1 MRSILIH
8 TTLEHWAPKASFAP
22 SAHAL
27 QVRYVTTA
35 RILNQKSDQSALA
48 FLADGALLIRVDLFA
63 RRLDKLHH
71 DIGDMLL
78 AVVLHDYVP
87 IRVGTKGAT
96 RMRAA
101 IRAGEN
107 DD

>member
-22 SAHAL
+22 SAHTL
-27 QVRYVTTA
+27 QVRDVTTV
-35 RILNQKSDQSALA
+35 RILNQKSDPSVLAL
-48 FLADGALLIRVDLFA
+48 LANGALLIGTDLFP
-63 RRLDKLHH
+63 RRLDELDH
-71 DIGDMLL
+71 DIGDMLF

-87 IRVGTKGAT
+87 IRVGTKSAT
-96 RMRAA
+96 GMRAA
-101 IRAGEN
+101 IEAREN